1 MHYRATIAFLALC
14 LLPCSEG
21 HAFPR
26 PGDVEAVRSQLGLNR
41 NRLKS
46 LSETEG
52 LQRGGE
58 RILPVL
64 RYDVLN
70 LSEGDPQDQVQ
81 EWLKIPGL
89 DAVIHRS
96 SMGVD
101 GSDRAYKSRS
111 SAAARAPYRW
121 GAYHFIRH
129 SGSGTDQAAWF
140 VKTLLNS
147 PNHPKAVLL
156 VLDAEYLR
164 GSHSLHPTVAQI
176 VDCVK
181 RVHELTGVYP
191 GIYTGQDFLRE
202 QFNRASYDAEA
213 QDLFENTW
221 LWVARYSA
229 SYKSLIFPE
238 VSPPPWD
245 RWRLWQ
251 VSDNQNPTPM
261 LEGMRAEMNVFK
273 GERSDL
279 EAFWD
284 DNAWDYHLKAPL
296 NE

>member
-1 MHYRATIAFLALC
+1 MPHRASIVCLALSA
-14 LLPCSEG
+14 LICSEVY
-21 HAFPR
+21 AFPSLEEI
-26 PGDVEAVRSQLGLNR
+26 DAVRSELGLETSK
-41 NRLKS
+41 LKA

-64 RYDVLN
+64 RYDVIN
-70 LSEGDPQDQVQ
+70 LSEGDPQEKVQ

-96 SMGVD
+96 SMGID
-101 GSDRAYKSRS
+101 GLDKAYKIR
-111 SAAARAPYRW
+111 SAAAIHANYRW
-121 GAYHFIRH
+121 GAYHFIRYK
-129 SGSGTDQAAWF
+129 GSGEQQATWF

-147 PNHPKAVLL
+147 SNHPKAVLL
-156 VLDAEYLR
+156 VIDAEYLH
-164 GSHSLHPTVAQI
+164 GTNSPHPTLAQI

-202 QFNRASYDAEA
+202 QLHKEHYDTAT
-213 QDLFENTW
+213 QDVFDNTW

-229 SYKSLIFPE
+229 SFKTLIFPE
-238 VSPPPWD
+238 VSHPPWNM
-245 RWRLWQ
+245 WKLWQ
-251 VSDNQNPTPM
+251 VSDDNNPTPM
-261 LEGMRAEMNVFK
+261 LEGMRAEMNIFK

-279 EAFWD
+279 EEFWD
-284 DNAWDYHLKAPL
+284 DNSWDFNLKAPL
-296 NE
+296 N

>member
-1 MHYRATIAFLALC
+1 MHYRASITILALSM
-14 LLPCSEG
+14 LLCPEV
-21 HAFPR
+21 HAFPSL
-26 PGDVEAVRSQLGLNR
+26 GGIEAVRSQLGLKS
-41 NRLKS
+41 NRLKA
-46 LSETEG
+46 LSDTEG

-58 RILPVL
+58 RILPIL
-64 RYDVLN
+64 RYTVIN
-70 LSEGDPQDQVQ
+70 LSEGDQQDQVQ
-81 EWLKIPGL
+81 KWLKIPGL
-89 DAVIHRS
+89 DAVIHRA

-101 GSDRAYKSRS
+101 GLDRAYKSRS
-111 SAAARAPYRW
+111 SAAARVTYRW

-129 SGSGTDQAAWF
+129 SGSGKEQATWF

-156 VLDAEYLR
+156 VVDAEYLR
-164 GSHSLHPTVAQI
+164 GSHSPHPTVAQI

-202 QFNRASYDAEA
+202 VFNRASYNAEA
-213 QDLFENTW
+213 QEVFDNTW

-229 SYKSLIFPE
+229 SYKTLTFPE
-238 VSPPPWD
+238 VYPPPWN
-245 RWRLWQ
+245 RWKLWQ

-296 NE
+296 N